1 MLKFRPKTMNMC
13 EPGFMVYIICNLNRT
28 IHLKMIYLYASIHNS
43 FSLIKRLVT
52 NFNSSHF
59 PTCWFYTN
67 IGEWQFSQNGKAF
80 YFHGVNL
87 ILIVLEFSRY
97 VCVCVS
103 DFTISSTLSVASEV
117 RALSVTQFNFIH
129 SIRRFFAIFVRV
141 VSSAGTYIYNQCMSV
156 APTKSHKH
164 THTPFY
170 VHTYQSG
177 AYYSICLR
185 CTIPSYICYTFFGRF
200 NSSRDIG
207 VWRRNVKL
215 SEWVV
220 RMWQGK

>member
-1 MLKFRPKTMNMC
+1 MNMC

-97 VCVCVS
+97 VCVCVCLTS
-103 DFTISSTLSVASEV
+103 RFHQRCPSHPKFAHSRSLSLILSTRSAGSSRSSSVSCRV
-117 RALSVTQFNFIH
+117 RAHIYIISVCLSHRPNLTNTRTHRSTCIHTEAVHIIPYVCAAQSHHTYAIH
-129 SIRRFFAIFVRV
+129 SLDVLIARAI
-141 VSSAGTYIYNQCMSV
+141 SV
-156 APTKSHKH
+156 CDAETW
-164 THTPFY
+164 
-170 VHTYQSG
+170 
-177 AYYSICLR
+177 
-185 CTIPSYICYTFFGRF
+185 
-200 NSSRDIG
+200 N
-207 VWRRNVKL
+207 
-215 SEWVV
+215 
-220 RMWQGK
+220 